1 MLKLRIITALILL
14 PAVLAGIFMLE
25 THWFGLVWALA
36 LNVAAWEW
44 LALSRINAKPLQLF
58 GLVIV
63 NGMLWF
69 AWHYQSYELFAE
81 TVLLTAGVVWLAVI
95 MNLRGDPV
103 SQLQTWSQTRFRLL
117 GVATGT
123 IIIVPTW
130 FALVLLHQQTPWLVL
145 NVFCLV
151 WIADIGAYF
160 SGRRWGKRK
169 LAPNISPGKSWE
181 GVYGAL
187 VATLLYAIV
196 VAHWLDVTIDRQFQ
210 FVAICAVTVAISVYG
225 DLLESVFKRV
235 TGVKDSG
242 RILPGHGGMM
252 DRLDSIT
259 AAAPVFAAGMIL
271 TGWM

>member
-1 MLKLRIITALILL
+1 ML

-25 THWFGLVWALA
+25 TPWFGLVWALA
-36 LNVAAWEW
+36 LNIAAWEW
-44 LALSRINAKPLQLF
+44 LALSRVNSKPFQVL
-58 GLVIV
+58 GLVGV
-63 NGMLWF
+63 NTILWF
-69 AWHYQSYELFAE
+69 AWQYQTLELFA
-81 TVLLTAGVVWLAVI
+81 VSLLLTTSVVWLAVI

-103 SQLQTWSQTRFRLL
+103 PRLQQWSQARFRLL
-117 GVATGT
+117 GLATG
-123 IIIVPTW
+123 IVVIVPTW
-130 FALVLLHQQTPWLVL
+130 FALVLLHQATPWLVL

-187 VATLLYAIV
+187 VATLFYAFV
-196 VAHWLDVTIDRQFQ
+196 VSHWLDGALDRQFL
-210 FVAICAVTVAISVYG
+210 FVVICLVTVAVSVYG

-259 AAAPVFAAGMIL
+259 AAAPVFAVGMIL
-271 TGWM
+271 TGWL

>member
-14 PAVLAGIFMLE
+14 PAVLAGIFLLE
-25 THWFGLVWALA
+25 THWFGFAWALA

-44 LALSRINAKPLQLF
+44 LALSRINAKLWQLL

-63 NGMLWF
+63 NVMLWL
-69 AWHYQSYELFAE
+69 AWQYQSHGLFAE
-81 TVLLTAGVVWLAVI
+81 TVLLTASVVWLAVI

-103 SQLQTWSQTRFRLL
+103 VRLQAWSQARFRLL
-117 GVATGT
+117 GVATGM
-123 IIIVPTW
+123 IVIVPTW

-169 LAPNISPGKSWE
+169 LAPKISPGKSWE
-181 GVYGAL
+181 GVFGAL
-187 VATLLYAIV
+187 FATLLYALV
-196 VAHWLDVTIDRQFQ
+196 VSQWFASGIDQQ
-210 FVAICAVTVAISVYG
+210 VLFVVVCLVTVAVSVYG

-242 RILPGHGGMM
+242 QILPGHGGMM

-259 AAAPVFAAGMIL
+259 AAAPVFATGMII
-271 TGWM
+271 TGWV